1 MKNIGIYI
9 HIPFCKRKCFY
20 CDFCSFETNANL
32 YKEYVNCLIE
42 EIKNSNVNNKEVLIK
57 TMYIGGGT
65 PSIIDEKYIELIIST
80 LKDKFNFD
88 KKCEMTI
95 EVNPGT
101 ANIDKLKKYKEIG
114 INRLSIGLQTTND
127 RLLNLIGRIHNF
139 SEFENVYDIA
149 KSVGFK
155 NVNVDLMIGLPTQT
169 IDDVVE
175 SLDKIIKKNPE
186 HISVY
191 SLILEEG
198 TKLEKMVKNRK
209 IEVLEDEL
217 ERDMYWTVK
226 RTLEQN
232 GYNHYEISNFAKSG
246 FESKH
251 NTDCWKQ
258 HEYLGFGLSAHSYFN
273 DIRYSNIYDISKYIS
288 NIKNKDFEKN
298 VETNEIQDIKSKEN
312 EFIILGLRMLKGV
325 NIDSFYK
332 IFNEN
337 PTRMYAK
344 QIEKLTNQGLIKI
357 QNGNIKLTDKGIDFA
372 NIVWSE
378 FI

>member
-32 YKEYVNCLIE
+32 YKEYVDCLIE
-42 EIKNSNVNNKEVLIK
+42 EIKNCNVNNKEVLIK
-57 TMYIGGGT
+57 TIYIGGGT
-65 PSIIDEKYIELIIST
+65 PSIIDEKYIELIISV

-139 SEFENVYDIA
+139 NEFENVYDIA
-149 KSVGFK
+149 RSVGFK

-209 IEVLEDEL
+209 IDVLEDEL

-226 RTLEQN
+226 RTLKQN

-273 DIRYSNIYDISKYIS
+273 DIRYSNICDISKYIS

-298 VETNEIQDIKSKEN
+298 VEINEIQDKKSKEN

-337 PTRMYAK
+337 PTKMYAK

-357 QNGNIKLTDKGIDFA
+357 ENGNIKLTDKGIDFA

>member
-32 YKEYVNCLIE
+32 YKEYVDCLIE
-42 EIKNSNVNNKEVLIK
+42 EIKNCNVNNKEVLIK
-57 TMYIGGGT
+57 TIYIGGGT
-65 PSIIDEKYIELIIST
+65 PSIIDEKYIELIISV

-139 SEFENVYDIA
+139 NEFENVYDIA
-149 KSVGFK
+149 RSVGFK

-209 IEVLEDEL
+209 IDVLEDEL

-226 RTLEQN
+226 RTLKQN

-273 DIRYSNIYDISKYIS
+273 DIRYSNICDISKYIN

-298 VETNEIQDIKSKEN
+298 VEINEIQDIKSKEN

-337 PTRMYAK
+337 PTKMYAK

-357 QNGNIKLTDKGIDFA
+357 ENGNIKLTDKGIDFA

>member
-32 YKEYVNCLIE
+32 YKEYVDCLIE
-42 EIKNSNVNNKEVLIK
+42 EIKNCNVNNKEVLVK
-57 TMYIGGGT
+57 TIYIGGGT
-65 PSIIDEKYIELIIST
+65 PSIIDEKCIEFIISA

-139 SEFENVYDIA
+139 NEFENVYDIA
-149 KSVGFK
+149 RSVGFK

-209 IEVLEDEL
+209 IDVLEDEL

-226 RTLEQN
+226 RTLKQN

-273 DIRYSNIYDISKYIS
+273 DIRYSNICDISKYIN

-298 VETNEIQDIKSKEN
+298 VEINEIQDIKTKEN

-337 PTRMYAK
+337 PTKMYAK

-357 QNGNIKLTDKGIDFA
+357 ENGNIKLTDKGIDFA

>member
-32 YKEYVNCLIE
+32 YKEYVDCLIE
-42 EIKNSNVNNKEVLIK
+42 EIKNCNVDNKEVLIK
-57 TMYIGGGT
+57 TIYIGGGT
-65 PSIIDEKYIELIIST
+65 PSIIDEKYIELIISA
-80 LKDKFNFD
+80 LKDKFNFG

-149 KSVGFK
+149 RSVGFE

-209 IEVLEDEL
+209 IAVLEDEL

-273 DIRYSNIYDISKYIS
+273 DIRYSNICDISKYIS
-288 NIKNKDFEKN
+288 NIKNRDFEKN
-298 VETNEIQDIKSKEN
+298 VEINEIQDVKSKEN

-332 IFNEN
+332 IFNEK
-337 PTRMYAK
+337 PTKMYAK

-357 QNGNIKLTDKGIDFA
+357 ENGNIKLTDKGIDFA
-372 NIVWSE
+372 NMVWSE

>member
-32 YKEYVNCLIE
+32 YKEYVDCLIE
-42 EIKNSNVNNKEVLIK
+42 EIKNCNVDNKEVLIK
-57 TMYIGGGT
+57 TIYIGGGT
-65 PSIIDEKYIELIIST
+65 PSIIDEKYIELIISA

-139 SEFENVYDIA
+139 NEFENVYDIA
-149 KSVGFK
+149 RCVGFE

-209 IEVLEDEL
+209 IDVLEDEL

-226 RTLEQN
+226 RTLKQN

-273 DIRYSNIYDISKYIS
+273 DIRYSNICDISKYIS

-298 VETNEIQDIKSKEN
+298 VEINEIQDIKSKEN

-337 PTRMYAK
+337 PTKMYAK

-357 QNGNIKLTDKGIDFA
+357 ENGNIKLTDKGIDFA

>member
-32 YKEYVNCLIE
+32 YKEYVDCLIE
-42 EIKNSNVNNKEVLIK
+42 EIKNCNVNNKEVLIK
-57 TMYIGGGT
+57 TIYIGGGT
-65 PSIIDEKYIELIIST
+65 PSIIDEKYIELIISA

-139 SEFENVYDIA
+139 NEFENVYDIA
-149 KSVGFK
+149 RSVGFK

-209 IEVLEDEL
+209 IDVLEDEL

-226 RTLEQN
+226 RTLKQN

-273 DIRYSNIYDISKYIS
+273 DIRYSNICDISKYIS

-298 VETNEIQDIKSKEN
+298 VEINEIQDKKSKEN

-325 NIDSFYK
+325 NIDGFYK

-337 PTRMYAK
+337 PTKMYAK

-357 QNGNIKLTDKGIDFA
+357 ENGNIKLTDKGIDFA
-372 NIVWSE
+372 NMVWSE